1 VKHWMGLMGLVLA
14 VAAGQAASIGTA
26 QAADS
31 ESPRSSSADGPSFR
45 KPLVEITP
53 FAGFDL
59 GGRFSLDEA
68 GNNVPTADLG
78 GTGSTVDLKDHFGFA
93 LAVDLRV
100 DEQTAYGVFYSRE
113 STDIHGNTPGALGN
127 LTIQYLHLEGTTILS
142 AETLLKPYLVGGL
155 GLTRFGPEELGNP
168 TTQASPS
175 TKFSGSVGLGLRW
188 PVSSHFAVRVEARGF
203 ATLVNPNAAIFCKS
217 DQAGA
222 LCEVRG
228 SGRTFLQG
236 QLLAGAAF
244 AF

>member
-14 VAAGQAASIGTA
+14 VAAGQAANIDSA

-31 ESPRSSSADGPSFR
+31 ASPGSSSADGPSSR

-68 GNNVPTADLG
+68 GNNVATADLG

-100 DEQTAYGVFYSRE
+100 DEQTAYGLFYSRE
-113 STDIHGNTPGALGN
+113 STDLHGNTPGPLGN
-127 LTIQYLHLEGTTILS
+127 LTIQYLHLEGTTILND
-142 AETLLKPYLVGGL
+142 ATLLKPYLVGGL
-155 GLTRFGPEELGNP
+155 GITRFGPDVLGSSSS
-168 TTQASPS
+168 QASPS

-188 PVSSHFAVRVEARGF
+188 PLTSHFAVRVEARGF
-203 ATLVNPNAAIFCKS
+203 ATLVNPNTAIFCKS

-222 LCEVRG
+222 LCEIRG

-236 QLLAGAAF
+236 QLLAGAAL